1 MLKIVKVITQ
11 IIQKNR
17 DAAAVSRMYQ
27 TEGDEPEDVQEI
39 ESIEQTGVQSRAPA
53 DSLGVVGRI
62 SAAYRVLI
70 GHKDGV
76 APYALEEGE
85 RIAYASKDGAIV
97 CYIHYKNDGTIEVDT
112 DADLIANVA
121 GSLTATVGGKTTL
134 DSTGDTT
141 ITTPTLILNGDMQ
154 VNGTIDATGIISS
167 EADVIA
173 DSAATAISALNHPHV
188 GDLGF
193 NTGIPVPIGGGVA
206 PPGSPPSISGNDI
219 VDGNGTKSTN
229 HVHSSPAG
237 GNTGTAV

>member
-85 RIAYASKDGAIV
+85 RIAYAISGGAVACSIKYNADGSIDITV
-97 CYIHYKNDGTIEVDT
+97 PSD
-112 DADLIANVA
+112 ANVIGNLNVDGNLDVTGNITAA
-121 GSLTATVGGKTTL
+121 GDISAVG
-134 DSTGDTT
+134 
-141 ITTPTLILNGDMQ
+141 
-154 VNGTIDATGIISS
+154 
-167 EADVIA
+167 DVVA
-173 DSAATAISALNHPHV
+173 DSAGLGISLLDHFHSGN
-188 GDLGF
+188 LGYP
-193 NTGIPVPIGGGVA
+193 TDKSIMTGGGTA
-206 PPGSPPSISGNDI
+206 PGTKPTTDASGDI
-219 VDGNGTKSTN
+219 ITGDNATSLDDHTHDYTWTDPAGNGTTDPPN
-229 HVHSSPAG
+229 
-237 GNTGTAV
+237 